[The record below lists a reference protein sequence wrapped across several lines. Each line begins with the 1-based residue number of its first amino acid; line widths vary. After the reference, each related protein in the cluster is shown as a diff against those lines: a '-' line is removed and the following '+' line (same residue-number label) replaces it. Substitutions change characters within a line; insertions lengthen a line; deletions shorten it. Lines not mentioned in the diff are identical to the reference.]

1 MSLRDQV
8 SGLKNEIHRLVALQS
23 PYGLPPLKVAFR
35 AAAKVALSRS
45 QRNPKTVASMMSHL
59 RRTLAILEA
68 AEWSL
73 ESLAGLLSGGTV
85 SKDQGRRLQ
94 TVLRR
99 VTVAGEDATALKEV
113 STQIECLPTAGR
125 ERGVQA
131 NPQRDSLFLFWD
143 GVDFMEEVLAER
155 GPVTDPRKYKRL
167 NSGIIAIFTHLF
179 PLRAGCITEMK
190 ISAFAPGNVVP
201 QTDDKL
207 VVIEVLVPK
216 TGRKIHRAYP
226 MWVCKMVL
234 NYVAVIRAR
243 PVLEA
248 NGDRLFLTFE
258 GKPVVAACDYV
269 RSEWESR
276 NSGGSFYC
284 PTNCRRKLATTL
296 VAGRGENQG
305 LRGALDHSE
314 QVAARHYQ
322 LPSAHAA
329 IGQLRAYCLGWN
341 EFNRIVGIAPN
352 WWVRLIYPLVLHF
365 SN

>member
-8 SGLKNEIHRLVALQS
+8 SGLKNECHRLVALQS
-23 PYGLPPLKVAFR
+23 PSGLPTLKVAFR

-45 QRNPKTVASMMSHL
+45 QGNPKNMASMMSHL
-59 RRTLAILEA
+59 RRTLAILGA

-73 ESLAGLLSGGTV
+73 ESLAGLLSGDTV
-85 SKDQGRRLQ
+85 SQEQGRRLQ

-99 VTVAGEDATALKEV
+99 GLVVGEDAAAFKEV

-143 GVDFMEEVLAER
+143 AADFITEVLAER
-155 GPVTDPRKYKRL
+155 GPVTDPRSTRAKEVQEAQLWDHCDIY
-167 NSGIIAIFTHLF
+167 ALF

-190 ISAFAPGNVVP
+190 ISAFAPRNVVP
-201 QTDDKL
+201 QTDNKL
-207 VVIEVLVPK
+207 VVIEALVPK
-216 TGRKIHRAYP
+216 TGRKIYRAYP
-226 MWVCKMVL
+226 LWVCMMVL
-234 NYVAVIRAR
+234 HYVAVIRAA

-258 GKPVVAACDYV
+258 GKPVVAACDYL

-276 NSGGSFYC
+276 NSGGSSYC
-284 PTNCRRKLATTL
+284 PSNCRRKLAATL

-305 LRGALDHSE
+305 LRGALDDSE
-314 QVAARHYQ
+314 QVAERHYQ
-322 LPSAHAA
+322 LP
-329 IGQLRAYCLGWN
+329 
-341 EFNRIVGIAPN
+341 
-352 WWVRLIYPLVLHF
+352 
-365 SN
+365 